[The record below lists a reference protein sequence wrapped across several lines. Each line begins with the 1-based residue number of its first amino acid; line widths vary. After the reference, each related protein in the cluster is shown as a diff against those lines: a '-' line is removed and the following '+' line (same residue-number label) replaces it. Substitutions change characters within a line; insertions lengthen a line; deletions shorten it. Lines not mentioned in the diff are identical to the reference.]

1 ETPVIAAFEMQ
12 RGDAPPIPSASAALT
27 KFPLVATEPPILT
40 RAAVVP
46 KSEAPKPAT
55 LLSRADS
62 LFSMGDVTSAR
73 LFYQRA
79 ADAGNGEAA
88 LRLAGTHDP
97 SFLPLAKLFTGRG
110 DPAVPDFWYSR
121 ARDLGAAIPPRNAE
135 LRTINRADKG
145 VAPPSEPSARVI
157 EPAVLLPRGDSLL
170 NTGDVGAARLFYQ
183 RAADA
188 GNGEA

>member
-1 ETPVIAAFEMQ
+1 NTVKAPTITAQNRSPDDVPGIIQTPASAAPSPNAETPVIAAFEMQ
-12 RGDAPPIPSASAALT
+12 RGDAPPIPSASAAST

-88 LRLAGTHDP
+88 LRLAGTYDP
-97 SFLPLAKLFTGRG
+97 SFLHWAKL
-110 DPAVPDFWYSR
+110 
-121 ARDLGAAIPPRNAE
+121 
-135 LRTINRADKG
+135 
-145 VAPPSEPSARVI
+145 
-157 EPAVLLPRGDSLL
+157 
-170 NTGDVGAARLFYQ
+170 
-183 RAADA
+183 
-188 GNGEA
+188 